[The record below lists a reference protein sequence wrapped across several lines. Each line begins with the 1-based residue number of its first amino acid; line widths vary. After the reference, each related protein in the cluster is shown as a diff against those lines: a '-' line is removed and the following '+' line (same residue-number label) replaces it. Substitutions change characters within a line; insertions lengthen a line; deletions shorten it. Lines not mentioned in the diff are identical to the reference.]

1 MMRKLLMSVAA
12 AAILSTPAFG
22 ADTQSEKSKAKDPDK
37 MVCKVDRSTGSSI
50 SERICKKRSQWDE
63 DRDQAR
69 DALNDINHRQSRPVL
84 PGGGGGMN

>member
-1 MMRKLLMSVAA
+1 MLKLLISVAA
-12 AAILSTPAFG
+12 VAVLATPAFG
-22 ADTQSEKSKAKDPDK
+22 ADPGPEKSKKDPDK
-37 MVCKVDRSTGSSI
+37 IVCKVDRSTGSSI